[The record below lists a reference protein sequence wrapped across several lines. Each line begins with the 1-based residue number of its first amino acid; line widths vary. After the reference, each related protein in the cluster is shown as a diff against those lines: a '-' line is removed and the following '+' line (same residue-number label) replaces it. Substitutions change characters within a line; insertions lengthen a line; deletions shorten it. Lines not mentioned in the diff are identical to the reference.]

1 VLCVTVTDREI
12 RAEFGDANPANG
24 FENAQPLENGHVHR
38 QKGLTDM
45 KTRVTPFFQQGYVP
59 TLAGDDAAESRSRRS
74 TADYQYV
81 RSFYSHG
88 VAGYGQLAN

>member
-1 VLCVTVTDREI
+1 
-12 RAEFGDANPANG
+12 
-24 FENAQPLENGHVHR
+24 
-38 QKGLTDM
+38 M